1 MSSSNNELT
10 HGSKGGGDGGISRV
24 LAKTPCHYLIK
35 QKQQRFLVSDHN
47 VWLDNDHFSFKMMC
61 TFEMME

>member
-24 LAKTPCHYLIK
+24 LAKTPCHYLIR
-35 QKQQRFLVSDHN
+35 QKQQPY
-47 VWLDNDHFSFKMMC
+47 
-61 TFEMME
+61 TFGF